1 MVNGNVPITNRQLAQ
16 KYLGSPSV
24 MHIVIVWEEQG
35 KQKHIGRVHEVS
47 PLNDELMAV
56 CRDDEYGLWQPA
68 EIGVDMG

>member
-1 MVNGNVPITNRQLAQ
+1 
-16 KYLGSPSV
+16 